1 MAIVRLKFKHRNLKP
16 GFTLIELLVVIAIIA
31 VLVAMLLPA
40 LNQARERARRTECMS
55 HLKQIGIMASMYS
68 DGNSGWYPA
77 IRGVENNAW
86 YRMQHKYG
94 SEEMGLGL
102 LSPYINDIRIF
113 FCVSYRNDLFPTMD
127 SAWNS
132 GYGFTGYLYI
142 GNPRNSNGQ
151 PTGVWNPSSPW
162 PCYSIVGNGLI
173 TRGPERIVNTREAE
187 QTPSQAAYA
196 FDIVS
201 SGGSYA
207 WLAQTNAHLSGKPPA
222 VGGNV
227 LHVDGHVEWYDWPS
241 RWLPGYDGM
250 DMYVPNR

>member
-1 MAIVRLKFKHRNLKP
+1 MAIVRLKFKHRNSKP

-40 LNQARERARRTECMS
+40 LSQARERARRTECMS
-55 HLKQIGIMASMYS
+55 HLKQIGIMATMYA
-68 DGNSGWYPA
+68 DANEGWYPA
-77 IRGVENNAW
+77 IRGVENNAFL
-86 YRMQHKYG
+86 RLQHKYSG
-94 SEEMGLGL
+94 EEMGLGL
-102 LSPYINDIRIF
+102 LYPYINDIRIF

-142 GNPRNSNGQ
+142 GNPRNADGSITQINSG
-151 PTGVWNPSSPW
+151 TYLV
-162 PCYSIVGNGLI
+162 YSILGNGII
-173 TRGPERIVNTREAE
+173 TRGPERFTNVRETSE
-187 QTPSQAAYA
+187 PPSQAAYA

-207 WLAQTNAHLSGKPPA
+207 WLAQTNGHPSGRPPA

-241 RWLPGYDGM
+241 RWLPGYDCM